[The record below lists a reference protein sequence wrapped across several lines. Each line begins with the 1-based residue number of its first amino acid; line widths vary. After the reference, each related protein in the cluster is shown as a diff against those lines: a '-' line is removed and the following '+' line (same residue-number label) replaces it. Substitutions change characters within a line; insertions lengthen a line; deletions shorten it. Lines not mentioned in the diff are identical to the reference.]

1 MVWGIFDDL
10 KKVFQPIL
18 QMSLVGITDITQQ
31 GLYLFD
37 KALLTFAALITELWR
52 THQKLDG
59 NCFVRFFLV
68 LSRYDKCSSYWPST
82 FAIANLPV
90 S

>member
-10 KKVFQPIL
+10 HEVFQPIL

-31 GLYLFD
+31 GLYLFN
-37 KALLTFAALITELWR
+37 KALLTFAALITELWT

-59 NCFVRFFLV
+59 NCFFV
-68 LSRYDKCSSYWPST
+68 L
-82 FAIANLPV
+82 FNLNLPTLFAAF
-90 S
+90 